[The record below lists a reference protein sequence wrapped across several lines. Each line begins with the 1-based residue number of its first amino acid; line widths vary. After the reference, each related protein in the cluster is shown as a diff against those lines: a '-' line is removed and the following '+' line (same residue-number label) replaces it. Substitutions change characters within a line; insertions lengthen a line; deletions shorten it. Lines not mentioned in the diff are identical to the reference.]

1 VPVPAALAAGALAA
15 HVLFWFGGGAWPL
28 AIILSAYAA
37 FRKALWPLAMAIA
50 ILCVC
55 AQLQLA
61 LSDRLDPALNGRQIT
76 LEGRIVG
83 LPEVHPDYTR
93 LRFVPEPGSAPQRV
107 PRRILL
113 YWYRDAPSIQ
123 TGETWRVDV
132 ELKPPWGRVNFSG
145 NDREMWL
152 FSQGLGAQGVV
163 RGGEKLRDAS
173 AAWLDWHAW
182 RQRIG
187 KSIGEAVDDEVERS
201 IVTALAIADQSGL
214 STQGRE
220 TLWRTGTSHLLAIS
234 GLNIGLAA
242 MFGFWLMRFAMLPIP
257 LRWLAGRGYAACLIG
272 GLLLALLYAGLA
284 GFGASVLRAVIML
297 IVVVGALLFPRTLH
311 PATALVWAL
320 AVVLLIDPLAALGAG
335 LWLSFA
341 AVSVLLFLVSGRVA
355 EANLRLGSL
364 FRAQFGIMLV
374 LLPMSAWWFQLV
386 SVSGLLANLL
396 AVPWVSFVVV
406 PLTLLGML
414 LLPLSETLAGFLFLA
429 AGQTSGWLF
438 RVLEWFASLP
448 FSAFDLPQPGLW
460 QAVLATLGGVW
471 LLLGAGLRQRW
482 IGALLFLPLFVT
494 ELPPARGA
502 LRIDVLDVGQ
512 GTAVMVASENHLL
525 LYDSGPGNGED
536 FDLVQQVVVPAV
548 KRSGHRA
555 PSRILIS
562 HGDLDHAGG
571 MESLRRVFPRGVMDA
586 SLPLPLAGVG
596 SCEQGMRWSWDGI
609 AFKVLHPAPH
619 LPYLGNDSSC
629 VLSIR
634 RGQATVLLPGDIS
647 AVVEEHLLRKGLES
661 HAVLLVPHHG
671 SKSSST
677 PAFIDAISP
686 TLAVATTG
694 AGNRFDFPRPEVRK
708 RFDAA
713 GIPMWATGECGAI
726 RLLLASDG
734 RIEAQSARRARAAP
748 WRWPVAGNCP

>member
-1 VPVPAALAAGALAA
+1 MAVPAALAAGALAA
-15 HVLFWFGGGAWPL
+15 HILFWFGWGAWPL
-28 AIILSAYAA
+28 VITLCAYAA
-37 FRKALWPLAMAIA
+37 VRRSLWPLAMAISMSW
-50 ILCVC
+50 IST
-55 AQLQLA
+55 QLQLA
-61 LSDRLDPALNGRQIT
+61 LTDRLDPALNGQQIT
-76 LEGRIVG
+76 LEGRISG

-93 LRFVPEPGSAPQRV
+93 LRFVPDPDSTRRGV
-107 PRRILL
+107 PTRILL

-163 RGGEKLRDAS
+163 RGGEKLLDAY
-173 AAWLDWHAW
+173 AAWSDWHAW

-187 KSIGEAVDDEVERS
+187 KRIRDALDDEVQRS

-214 STQGRE
+214 STHARE
-220 TLWRTGTSHLLAIS
+220 TLARTGTSHLLAIS

-242 MFGFWLMRFAMLPIP
+242 LFGFWLMRFAVSPFP
-257 LRWLAGRGYAACLIG
+257 PKWWAGHAYTACLIG
-272 GLLLALLYAGLA
+272 GLLLAFLYAGLA
-284 GFGASVLRAVIML
+284 GFGASVLRALIML

-311 PATALVWAL
+311 PATALMWAL

-341 AVSVLLFLVSGRVA
+341 AVSVLLFLVSGKVA
-355 EANLRLGSL
+355 ETGARFGGL

-374 LLPMSAWWFQLV
+374 LLPMSAWWFQLA
-386 SVSGLLANLL
+386 SLSGLLANLL

-406 PLTLLGML
+406 PLTLLGMA
-414 LLPLSETLAGFLFLA
+414 LLPAGETPAGLVFVA
-429 AGQTSGWLF
+429 AGQASGWLF
-438 RVLEWFASLP
+438 QVLEWFADLR

-471 LLLGAGLRQRW
+471 LLIGIGLRQRW
-482 IGALLFLPLFVT
+482 LGALLFLPLFVT
-494 ELPPARGA
+494 DLPPKRGE

-512 GTAVMVASENHLL
+512 GTAVMVTSQSHLL

-536 FDLVQQVVVPAV
+536 FDLVQQVLVPAV
-548 KRSGHRA
+548 MRSGHRS

-571 MESLRRVFPRGVMDA
+571 LPSLRRIFPHGVFNA
-586 SLPLPLAGVG
+586 SLPLPLTGVG
-596 SCEQGMRWSWDGI
+596 KCQQGMQWSWDGI
-609 AFKVLHPAPH
+609 AFEVLHPTPQ
-619 LPYLGNDSSC
+619 LPYLGTDSSW
-629 VLSIR
+629 VLSVR
-634 RGQATVLLPGDIS
+634 QGRSSVLLPGDIS
-647 AVVEEHLLRKGLES
+647 AVVEERLLRKDLES

-677 PAFIDAISP
+677 PAFSEAISP
-686 TLAVATTG
+686 TRAVATTG
-694 AGNRFDFPRPEVRK
+694 AGNRFDFPRSEVRE
-708 RFDAA
+708 RFHAA
-713 GIPMWATGECGAI
+713 GIPLWATGECGAI
-726 RLLLASDG
+726 RLLLAGDG
-734 RIEAQSARRARAAP
+734 RIEARSARRARDAP
-748 WRWPVAGNCP
+748 WRWPVAQDCP